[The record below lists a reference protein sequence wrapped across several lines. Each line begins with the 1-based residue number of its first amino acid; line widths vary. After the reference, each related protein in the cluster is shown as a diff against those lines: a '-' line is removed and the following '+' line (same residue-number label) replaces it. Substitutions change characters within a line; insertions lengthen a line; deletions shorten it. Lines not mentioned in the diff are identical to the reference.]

1 MTPGFHCPEY
11 FDDQSS
17 WLWPTCHLSC
27 HIVPYTAPSYP
38 AWALNPHSRLPSL
51 PHIGAMHPTSALTP
65 MTLTHPW
72 GCPFCL
78 AGALTSYTMLPPLPD
93 CPLTLPLPSHWALA
107 WMSSSASFWFCHHM
121 PGCPSGVASSSP
133 AWVLTSHAAS
143 LLSPLGRV
151 LVPCVGQPPLA
162 ITHLPLLLLPP
173 ASCMY
178 LPCSAAP
185 TGFRTEP
192 QEGRAG
198 KEGHR
203 RKRTRNLFQQAL
215 WWFVCMCAKVC
226 MRPLV

>member
-1 MTPGFHCPEY
+1 MTNLPSQLPHCPLH
-11 FDDQSS
+11 ST
-17 WLWPTCHLSC
+17 LLSC
-27 HIVPYTAPSYP
+27 LGSESSFKATVPPPCRCRT
-38 AWALNPHSRLPSL
+38 PHVSSD
-51 PHIGAMHPTSALTP
+51 
-65 MTLTHPW
+65 THDTHLW
-72 GCPFCL
+72 GCPSCL
-78 AGALTSYTMLPPLPD
+78 AGALTSYTMLPPLPG
-93 CPLTLPLPSHWALA
+93 CSLTLPLPSHWALA
-107 WMSSSASFWFCHHM
+107 WMSSLASFWFCHHM

-133 AWVLTSHAAS
+133 VRVLTSHAAF

-162 ITHLPLLLLPP
+162 ITHLPLLLLPS
-173 ASCMY
+173 ASCMC

-198 KEGHR
+198 KEGHW

-215 WWFVCMCAKVC
+215 WWFVCTCAKVC